1 MLMAML
7 CVDMESRQQPHW
19 QINRQK
25 DKGNM
30 FAVTLHREVFQGC
43 KNKQYFDNL
52 LTCFIIIFS
61 DFYVFQS

>member
-1 MLMAML
+1 MLMTML

-30 FAVTLHREVFQGC
+30 FAVTLHSEVFQGC
-43 KNKQYFDNL
+43 KNKQNF
-52 LTCFIIIFS
+52 
-61 DFYVFQS
+61 